1 MLESQ
6 LIKNTIR
13 IKEFSLCKY
22 SRIMLYNIMKEEN
35 IETGMLKR
43 KKHII
48 CLIALISLK

>member
-22 SRIMLYNIMKEEN
+22 SQIMLYYIMKEEN

-43 KKHII
+43 KNIKFV
-48 CLIALISLK
+48 